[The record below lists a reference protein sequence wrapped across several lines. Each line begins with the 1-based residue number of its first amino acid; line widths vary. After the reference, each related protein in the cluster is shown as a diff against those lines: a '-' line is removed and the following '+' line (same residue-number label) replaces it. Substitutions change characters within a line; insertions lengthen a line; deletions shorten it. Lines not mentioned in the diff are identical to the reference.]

1 MRSVQTRWKRTVSFS
16 SRHIIRKRVLR
27 INYALLERE
36 QLPLIR
42 NYTVMPSRSRW
53 KWQIRWIR
61 NRSFPPYY
69 SNFRSKRERRVPS
82 SDACT
87 LHSCRAYIVLVLPN
101 TCDRIHPQTFPHT
114 RPMPMKLVY
123 TEKSV
128 VIAATRNL
136 IASTRLKIKLHLLER
151 RLMELD
157 VNYSFLRV
165 LFRNERSLNGSSYTA
180 INR

>member
-1 MRSVQTRWKRTVSFS
+1 
-16 SRHIIRKRVLR
+16 
-27 INYALLERE
+27 
-36 QLPLIR
+36 
-42 NYTVMPSRSRW
+42 
-53 KWQIRWIR
+53 
-61 NRSFPPYY
+61 
-69 SNFRSKRERRVPS
+69 
-82 SDACT
+82 
-87 LHSCRAYIVLVLPN
+87 
-101 TCDRIHPQTFPHT
+101 
-114 RPMPMKLVY
+114 MPMKLVY

-136 IASTRLKIKLHLLER
+136 IASTHLKIKLHLLER